1 MCDPQSFV
9 SGGSDI
15 IGGYLKADAIKTK
28 ANFEVAQLGAMKVM
42 ASAQQSSQE
51 SEVRNSIANAWQT
64 NTAAMALS
72 GFGNN
77 SFDSIS
83 NAQVKDMNK
92 GIGKMEA
99 NTKSQ
104 QGNLSTKMAV
114 TNIAAKL
121 EASMAKQ
128 AGWMSA
134 ANTLADAYAD
144 YQQNNTNPKLDSK
157 NASLKK
163 MGKTY
168 EKSGRMMDDV
178 IGKRASKFLDGK
190 IGQPIERRFK
200 SFFDGDN

>member
-1 MCDPQSFV
+1 
-9 SGGSDI
+9 
-15 IGGYLKADAIKTK
+15 
-28 ANFEVAQLGAMKVM
+28 M

-114 TNIAAKL
+114 TFKIIGSSVVYKRL
-121 EASMAKQ
+121 EFYTASC
-128 AGWMSA
+128 
-134 ANTLADAYAD
+134 
-144 YQQNNTNPKLDSK
+144 
-157 NASLKK
+157 
-163 MGKTY
+163 
-168 EKSGRMMDDV
+168 
-178 IGKRASKFLDGK
+178 
-190 IGQPIERRFK
+190 
-200 SFFDGDN
+200 

>member
-1 MCDPQSFV
+1 MCDPNSFI
-9 SGGSDI
+9 SAGSS
-15 IGGYLKADAIKTK
+15 IGAGMIESRMIKSK
-28 ANFEVAQLGAMKVM
+28 ANFEVAQLEAMKTL

-51 SEVRNSIANAWQT
+51 SEIRLSIANAWQT

-104 QGNLSTKMAV
+104 QNNLSTKMAV

-134 ANTLADAYAD
+134 TNTLVDAYSA
-144 YQQNNTNPKLDSK
+144 YQKNNTNPKLDSI

-163 MGKTY
+163 QRKTY